1 MKLTSLEKTYFDEF
15 SKSFAKYG
23 NEIPLKEWDH
33 LSKVRKSLDIS
44 LKRSKE
50 IIDAVQNHTVIGEEV
65 SNEVSK
71 KGENITVIFRKGVM
85 PLLRHSNNNDCLI
98 LSISESDKGSVRN
111 NFGLGLDEQIL
122 WVRDTSFWSN
132 KNQGLVITD
141 KQIVYIPDNDKP
153 DDRLNIEFN
162 DIQHVEYREMSLF
175 VWNYQNE
182 YYQLGLGLF
191 FKDTTESNELIAD
204 AKTLANVLTNM
215 AKSVG
220 HVETETVFDHMN
232 NLMSEENYDEVIDC
246 AKEVVSDVDNDN
258 DTKCIAYMYLSDAL
272 SKKGEKDSHK
282 GMNSYMRDAI
292 EACDQ
297 AMELCEDEDPFR
309 YTIFKRKGEIEQM
322 ADDVRSARNCFIAAM
337 DSDDFDLKKDAKNS
351 YELLT
356 REISRDK
363 NSFLNDDYNKR
374 KFLFTV
380 NNDKQISGCY
390 DKEDNVQWIFALGQ
404 IPDYINFP
412 IGHPQPNTL
421 YIGHPLKPG
430 VYIPFENATEQLFME
445 RVHELCY
452 LGQCLGANEI
462 RIKRL
467 RGLDTASSE
476 AKQLDVSGE
485 LDVKAVNVGGSFGR
499 NTAAQNSYS
508 SKDGMEMVQTYL
520 PTKQPYCP
528 DDLVWLDSETSWQ
541 ALVKQRLNGN
551 ILSYSLHLSSS
562 ESVSMT
568 SSKVLSV
575 KASFEYLVTKASG
588 SYDAKTDKTFSKTEE
603 IEWEIDMQFKPL
615 QDFEDDNVDA
625 SNGQAV
631 AQIAQT
637 QNSELSE
644 DELAYKEEVEFC
656 LEDAP
661 EIDAH
666 SRKFLERKRQKLGLS
681 ETRAQEI
688 EDMVKASLVSFT
700 DEEKEYMEV
709 LDDVIEDGAIP
720 NNVRRLLERERKSLG
735 FSEERAKEL
744 EEIKCKV

>member
-1 MKLTSLEKTYFDEF
+1 MGIFNSKNLKKAVNMVASSSPVINAISQATDIVDKSMDVIDKNLNGGKNWNFSETPKDEV
-15 SKSFAKYG
+15 AKAFMNG
-23 NEIPLKEWDH
+23 
-33 LSKVRKSLDIS
+33 VRGKHIVCMMTNISDTAKASIRDNFNLDI
-44 LKRSKE
+44 
-50 IIDAVQNHTVIGEEV
+50 
-65 SNEVSK
+65 
-71 KGENITVIFRKGVM
+71 
-85 PLLRHSNNNDCLI
+85 
-98 LSISESDKGSVRN
+98 
-111 NFGLGLDEQIL
+111 DEQIL
-122 WVRDTSFWSN
+122 FFNDTSFFGN
-132 KNQGLVITD
+132 KNQGIVITN
-141 KQIVYIPDNDKP
+141 KKLAWIPDNDEG
-153 DDRLNIEFN
+153 DVYSFAFN
-162 DIQHVEYREMSLF
+162 DIERVEYREMQIYLWGYGNDEDNVHLPLDHFFSFNGETSAVKADAHKIAAVLNKM
-175 VWNYQNE
+175 VTVAGHEEETTPLEEIESYLDNNE
-182 YYQLGLGLF
+182 ADKAIQCINEILSSTDFTDEDETKSIYYYYLGLAYAQ
-191 FKDTTESNELIAD
+191 KMTEQLDVDIA
-204 AKTLANVLTNM
+204 AG
-215 AKSVG
+215 S
-220 HVETETVFDHMN
+220 EQF
-232 NLMSEENYDEVIDC
+232 SEEVDRYDG
-246 AKEVVSDVDNDN
+246 A
-258 DTKCIAYMYLSDAL
+258 
-272 SKKGEKDSHK
+272 
-282 GMNSYMRDAI
+282 MNSAFR
-292 EACDQ
+292 EALVLCTDDEFRCKIYYLNALYCLNQ
-297 AMELCEDEDPFR
+297 LQGRQMALAAMESPDF
-309 YTIFKRKGEIEQM
+309 EIKQE
-322 ADDVRSARNCFIAAM
+322 A
-337 DSDDFDLKKDAKNS
+337 KDKYMNTTKHLPA
-351 YELLT
+351 YFT
-356 REISRDK
+356 QI
-363 NSFLNDDYNKR
+363 DYNTR
-374 KFLFTV
+374 KFIFVLGTE
-380 NNDKQISGCY
+380 KQLPGCY
-390 DKEDNVQWIFALGQ
+390 DKDGNIQFVFTLNDLPTSIQ
-404 IPDYINFP
+404 FP
-412 IGHPQPNTL
+412 VGHPQANTL
-421 YIGHPLKPG
+421 YIGHPFKPAT
-430 VYIPFENATEQLFME
+430 YLPFENATEQLFME

-476 AKQLDVSGE
+476 AKQLVVSGE

-588 SYDAKTDKTFSKTEE
+588 SYDAKTDKTFSKTEG

-615 QDFEDDNVDA
+615 QDFEDDNVNA

-637 QNSELSE
+637 QKSELSE

-700 DEEKEYMEV
+700 DEEKEYMEA
-709 LDDVIEDGAIP
+709 LDDVIEDGVIP
-720 NNVRRLLERERKSLG
+720 DNVRRLLERERKSLG
-735 FSEERAKEL
+735 ISEERAKEL
-744 EEIKCKV
+744 EKIKCKA

>member
-1 MKLTSLEKTYFDEF
+1 MGIFNSKNLKKAVNMVASSSPVINAISQATDIVDKSMDVIDKNLNGGKNWNFSEPPKDEV
-15 SKSFAKYG
+15 AKAFMNG
-23 NEIPLKEWDH
+23 
-33 LSKVRKSLDIS
+33 VRGKYIVCMMTNISDTAKASIRDNFNLDI
-44 LKRSKE
+44 
-50 IIDAVQNHTVIGEEV
+50 
-65 SNEVSK
+65 
-71 KGENITVIFRKGVM
+71 
-85 PLLRHSNNNDCLI
+85 
-98 LSISESDKGSVRN
+98 
-111 NFGLGLDEQIL
+111 DEQIL
-122 WVRDTSFWSN
+122 FFNDTSFFGN
-132 KNQGLVITD
+132 KNQGIVITNKKLAWIHD
-141 KQIVYIPDNDKP
+141 NNEGDVYSFA
-153 DDRLNIEFN
+153 FN
-162 DIQHVEYREMSLF
+162 DIERVEYREMQIYLWGYGNDEDNVPLPLDYFFSFNGETSAVKADAQKIAAVLNKM
-175 VWNYQNE
+175 VTVAGHEEKTTPLEVIESYLDNNE
-182 YYQLGLGLF
+182 ADKAIQCINEILSSTDFTDEDETKSIYYYYLGLAYAQ
-191 FKDTTESNELIAD
+191 KMTEQLDVDIA
-204 AKTLANVLTNM
+204 AG
-215 AKSVG
+215 S
-220 HVETETVFDHMN
+220 EQF
-232 NLMSEENYDEVIDC
+232 SEEVDRYDC
-246 AKEVVSDVDNDN
+246 A
-258 DTKCIAYMYLSDAL
+258 
-272 SKKGEKDSHK
+272 
-282 GMNSYMRDAI
+282 MNSAFR
-292 EACDQ
+292 EALLLCTDDEFRCKIYYLNALYCLNQ
-297 AMELCEDEDPFR
+297 LQGRQMALAAMESPDF
-309 YTIFKRKGEIEQM
+309 EIKQE
-322 ADDVRSARNCFIAAM
+322 A
-337 DSDDFDLKKDAKNS
+337 KDIYMNTTKHLPA
-351 YELLT
+351 YFT
-356 REISRDK
+356 QI
-363 NSFLNDDYNKR
+363 DYNTR
-374 KFLFTV
+374 KFIFVLGTE
-380 NNDKQISGCY
+380 KQLPGCY
-390 DKEDNVQWIFALGQ
+390 DKDGNIQFVFTLNNLPTSIQ
-404 IPDYINFP
+404 FP
-412 IGHPQPNTL
+412 VGHPQANTL
-421 YIGHPLKPG
+421 YIGHPFKPAT
-430 VYIPFENATEQLFME
+430 YLPFENATEQLFME

-588 SYDAKTDKTFSKTEE
+588 SYDAKTDKTFSKTEK

-681 ETRAQEI
+681 ETRAQKI
-688 EDMVKASLVSFT
+688 EDMVKASLESFT
-700 DEEKEYMEV
+700 DEEKEYMEA

-720 NNVRRLLERERKSLG
+720 NNVRRLLERERKSLEI
-735 FSEERAKEL
+735 SEERAKEL
-744 EEIKCKV
+744 EGIKCKA